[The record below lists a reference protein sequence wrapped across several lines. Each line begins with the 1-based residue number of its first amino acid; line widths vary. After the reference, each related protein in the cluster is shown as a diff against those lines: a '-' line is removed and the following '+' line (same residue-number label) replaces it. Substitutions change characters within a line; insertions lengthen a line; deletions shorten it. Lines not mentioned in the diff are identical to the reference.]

1 MTLVSATSVSLVGG
15 FFSGAT
21 LVGVGLVL
29 VTAAFLASGP
39 PAAAL
44 LFGAPLIGFLVA
56 GTVFVVVVVVR
67 VVVLAAVD
75 DAVGLVAVLEAVV
88 VVLVVAGFVVVEL
101 TVERVVAL
109 VEVTGALVTLGL
121 TSAVP
126 FFKGGARV
134 VPEVG
139 LAFTGE
145 AVLLVVGVAD
155 LTALTFLSSFGAVE
169 ANREV
174 VVLGTGAFDT
184 VLVGRT
190 LGAGEAGFGAVALV
204 VVGRVVFGAAVEED
218 AVTGFALGF
227 ISALGT
233 GGFDVAEDGLD
244 EGADTGFL
252 VSGAVLL
259 VVDDVIGL
267 EAAVDLEARGA
278 LEVVDLVGLGLAAAV
293 GLAPGLFRGAFL
305 APTVVVVD
313 DVGFLDTA
321 FEATVAPAATAT
333 AVAVTAAA
341 ALSSMIGFSG
351 SSTGISF

>member
-1 MTLVSATSVSLVGG
+1 MTLVSATSVSLVEG

-56 GTVFVVVVVVR
+56 GSVFVVVVVR

-227 ISALGT
+227 TSALGT

-278 LEVVDLVGLGLAAAV
+278 LEVVDLVI
-293 GLAPGLFRGAFL
+293 FL
-305 APTVVVVD
+305 HI
-313 DVGFLDTA
+313 FLQ
-321 FEATVAPAATAT
+321 
-333 AVAVTAAA
+333 
-341 ALSSMIGFSG
+341 
-351 SSTGISF
+351 

>member
-39 PAAAL
+39 PAVAL

-75 DAVGLVAVLEAVV
+75 DAVGLVAVLEVVV

-190 LGAGEAGFGAVALV
+190 LGAGEAGFGAVGLV
-204 VVGRVVFGAAVEED
+204 VVGRVVLGAAVEED
-218 AVTGFALGF
+218 AETGLALGF
-227 ISALGT
+227 TSALGT

-259 VVDDVIGL
+259 VVDDVVGL

-305 APTVVVVD
+305 APAVVVD